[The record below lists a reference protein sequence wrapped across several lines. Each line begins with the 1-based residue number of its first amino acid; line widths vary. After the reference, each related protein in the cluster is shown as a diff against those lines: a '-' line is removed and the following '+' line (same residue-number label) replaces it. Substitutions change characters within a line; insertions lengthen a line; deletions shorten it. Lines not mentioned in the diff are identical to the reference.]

1 MEIHTNQ
8 ELTQAVNDL
17 IEKSGY
23 KRIYI
28 AEKLGIA
35 NQNLKRFLNKD
46 NFSIDDAN
54 KVLDILGY
62 KASIRISKKDWKNY

>member
-1 MEIHTNQ
+1 MEIRTNQ
-8 ELTQAVNDL
+8 ELAQAVNDL

-62 KASIRISKKDWKNY
+62 EASIRISKKD